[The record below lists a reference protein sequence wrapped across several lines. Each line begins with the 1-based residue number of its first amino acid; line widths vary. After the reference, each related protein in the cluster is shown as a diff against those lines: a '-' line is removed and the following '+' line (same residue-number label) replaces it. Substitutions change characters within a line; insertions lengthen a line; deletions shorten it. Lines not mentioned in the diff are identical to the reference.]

1 MCTGLALETKD
12 GLHLFGRN
20 MDIEYSF
27 NQSIIFIPRNFK
39 CVNKSNK
46 KELTTKYA
54 VLGMGTIFD
63 DYPTFAD
70 GMNEKGLGC
79 AGLNFPVYVSYS
91 KEDIEGKTNIPV
103 YNFLLW
109 VLVNFSSVEE
119 VKEALKNANIV
130 DIPISENIPNT
141 TLHWMISDITGK
153 SIVVEQTKEKLNV
166 FDNNIG
172 VLTNS
177 PTFDWH
183 VANLNQYVGLRYNQ
197 VPEFKLGDQS
207 LTALGQGTG
216 LVGLPGD
223 FTPASRFIRVAF
235 LRDAMIK
242 NDKDSIDLI
251 EFFHILNNVAMVRG
265 STRTVEEKSDL
276 TQYTSCMC
284 LEKGIYY
291 YNTYENNQINAI
303 DMNKENLDGNEIK
316 TYKYNKTLSINHVN

>member
-79 AGLNFPVYVSYS
+79 AGLNLPVYVSYS

-109 VLVNFSSVEE
+109 VLANFSSVEE

>member
-1 MCTGLALETKD
+1 MCTGLTLETKE

-39 CVNKSNK
+39 CSNIETN

-54 VLGMGTIFD
+54 ILGMGTIFNE
-63 DYPTFAD
+63 YPTFAD

-79 AGLNFPVYVSYS
+79 AGLNFPIYASYS
-91 KEDIEGKTNIPV
+91 EKPIEGKNNIPV
-103 YNFLLW
+103 YDFLLW
-109 VLVNFSSVEE
+109 ILANFSSLEE
-119 VKEALKNANIV
+119 VKDGLKNTNIV
-130 DIPISENIPNT
+130 DIPINKNTPNT
-141 TLHWMISDITGK
+141 TLHWIISDSTGK

-166 FDNNIG
+166 FDNNVG

-183 VANLNQYVGLRYNQ
+183 ITNLNQYVSMNYNQ
-197 VPEFKLGDQS
+197 IPNLELREQS

-223 FTPASRFIRVAF
+223 FTPASRFIRASF
-235 LRDAMIK
+235 LRDALLK
-242 NDKDSIDLI
+242 NNKNSINLI
-251 EFFHILNNVAMVRG
+251 DFFHILNNVAMVRG
-265 STRTVEEKSDL
+265 SIRTLAEKSDI

-303 DMNKENLDGNEIK
+303 DMNKEDLDGNQIK
-316 TYKYNKTLSINHVN
+316 IYSYKTDLSINFEN

>member
-1 MCTGLALETKD
+1 MCTGLTLETKE

-39 CVNKSNK
+39 CSNIETN

-54 VLGMGTIFD
+54 ILGMGTIFNE
-63 DYPTFAD
+63 YPTFAD

-79 AGLNFPVYVSYS
+79 AGLNFPIYASYS
-91 KEDIEGKTNIPV
+91 EKPIKGKNNIPV
-103 YNFLLW
+103 YDFLLW
-109 VLVNFSSVEE
+109 ILANFSSLEE
-119 VKEALKNANIV
+119 VKDGLKNTNIV
-130 DIPISENIPNT
+130 DIPINKNTPNT
-141 TLHWMISDITGK
+141 TLHWIISDSTGK

-166 FDNNIG
+166 FDNNVG

-183 VANLNQYVGLRYNQ
+183 ITNLNQYVSMNYNQ
-197 VPEFKLGDQS
+197 IPNLELREQS

-223 FTPASRFIRVAF
+223 FTPASRFIRAAF
-235 LRDAMIK
+235 LRDALLK
-242 NDKDSIDLI
+242 NDKNSINLI
-251 EFFHILNNVAMVRG
+251 DFFHILNNVAMVRG
-265 STRTVEEKSDL
+265 SIRTLAEKSDI

-303 DMNKENLDGNEIK
+303 DMNKEDLDGNQIK
-316 TYKYNKTLSINHVN
+316 IYSYKTDLSINFEN

>member
-27 NQSIIFIPRNFK
+27 NQSSIFIPRNFK

-109 VLVNFSSVEE
+109 VLANFSSVEE

>member
-1 MCTGLALETKD
+1 MCTGLTLETKE

-39 CVNKSNK
+39 CSNIETN

-54 VLGMGTIFD
+54 ILGMGTIFNE
-63 DYPTFAD
+63 YPTFAD

-79 AGLNFPVYVSYS
+79 AGLNFPIYASYS
-91 KEDIEGKTNIPV
+91 EKPIEGKNNIPV
-103 YNFLLW
+103 YDFLLW
-109 VLVNFSSVEE
+109 ILANFSSLEE
-119 VKEALKNANIV
+119 VKDGLKNTNIV
-130 DIPISENIPNT
+130 DIPINKNTPNT
-141 TLHWMISDITGK
+141 TLHWIISDSTGK

-183 VANLNQYVGLRYNQ
+183 ITNLNQYVSMNYNQ
-197 VPEFKLGDQS
+197 IPNLELREQS

-223 FTPASRFIRVAF
+223 FTPASRFIRASF
-235 LRDAMIK
+235 LRDALLK
-242 NDKDSIDLI
+242 NNKNSINLI
-251 EFFHILNNVAMVRG
+251 DFFHILNNVAMVRG
-265 STRTVEEKSDL
+265 SIRTLAEKSDI

-303 DMNKENLDGNEIK
+303 DMNKEDLDGNQIK
-316 TYKYNKTLSINHVN
+316 VYSYKTDLSINFEN

>member
-1 MCTGLALETKD
+1 MCTGLALETKE

-39 CVNKSNK
+39 CVNKSNNR
-46 KELTTKYA
+46 ELTAKYA

-63 DYPTFAD
+63 NYPAFAD

-79 AGLNFPVYVSYS
+79 AGLNFPVYASYS

-103 YNFLLW
+103 YDFLLW
-109 VLVNFSSVEE
+109 ILANFSSVEE

-130 DIPISENIPNT
+130 DIPINEHIPNT
-141 TLHWMISDITGK
+141 TLHWMINDITGK
-153 SIVVEQTKEKLNV
+153 SIVVEQTKDKLSV

-183 VANLNQYVGLRYNQ
+183 VTNLNQYISMKYNQ
-197 VPEFKLGDQS
+197 IPEFKLGDQS

-235 LRDAMIK
+235 LRDAMMK

-251 EFFHILNNVAMVRG
+251 EFFHILNNVAMVKG
-265 STRTVEEKSDL
+265 SIRTIEEKSDI

-316 TYKYNKTLSINHVN
+316 IYKYNKTLSINHVN

>member
-1 MCTGLALETKD
+1 MCTGLTLETKE

-39 CVNKSNK
+39 CINTETN

-54 VLGMGTIFD
+54 VLGMGTIFNE
-63 DYPTFAD
+63 YPTFAD

-79 AGLNFPVYVSYS
+79 AGLNFPIYASYS
-91 KEDIEGKTNIPV
+91 KEVVEGKNNIPV
-103 YNFLLW
+103 YDFLLW
-109 VLVNFSSVEE
+109 VLANFTSVDE
-119 VKEALKNANIV
+119 VKEVLKNTNIV
-130 DIPISENIPNT
+130 DIPINKNTPNT
-141 TLHWMISDITGK
+141 TLHWMISDSTGK

-177 PTFDWH
+177 PKFDWH
-183 VANLNQYVGLRYNQ
+183 VTNLNQYVSMNYNQ
-197 VPEFKLGDQS
+197 ITGIKLGDQP
-207 LTALGQGTG
+207 LNALGQGTG
-216 LVGLPGD
+216 LIGLPGD
-223 FTPASRFIRVAF
+223 FTPASRFIRAAF
-235 LRDAMIK
+235 LRDAIMK
-242 NDKDSIDLI
+242 NDKSSVNLI

-265 STRTVEEKSDL
+265 SIRTVEEKSDI

-303 DMNKENLDGNEIK
+303 DMNKESLDGNQIK
-316 TYKYNKTLSINHVN
+316 LYKYKTNLNINFEN

>member
-1 MCTGLALETKD
+1 MCTGLTLETKE

-39 CVNKSNK
+39 CSNIETN

-54 VLGMGTIFD
+54 ILGMGTIFNE
-63 DYPTFAD
+63 YPTFAD

-79 AGLNFPVYVSYS
+79 AGLNFPIYASYS
-91 KEDIEGKTNIPV
+91 EKPIEGKNNIPV
-103 YNFLLW
+103 YDFLLW
-109 VLVNFSSVEE
+109 ILANFSSLEE
-119 VKEALKNANIV
+119 VKNALKNTNIV
-130 DIPISENIPNT
+130 DIPINKNTPNT
-141 TLHWMISDITGK
+141 TLHWIISDSTGK

-166 FDNNIG
+166 FDNNVG

-183 VANLNQYVGLRYNQ
+183 ITNLNQYVSMNYNQ
-197 VPEFKLGDQS
+197 IPNLELREQS

-223 FTPASRFIRVAF
+223 FTPASRFIRAAF
-235 LRDAMIK
+235 LRDALLK
-242 NDKDSIDLI
+242 NDKNSINLI
-251 EFFHILNNVAMVRG
+251 DFFHILNNVAMVRG
-265 STRTVEEKSDL
+265 SIRTLAEKSDI

-303 DMNKENLDGNEIK
+303 DMNKEDLDGNQIK
-316 TYKYNKTLSINHVN
+316 IYSYKTDLSINFEN

>member
-109 VLVNFSSVEE
+109 VLANFSSVEE

-316 TYKYNKTLSINHVN
+316 TYKYKKTLSINHVN

>member
-109 VLVNFSSVEE
+109 VLANFSSVEE

-197 VPEFKLGDQS
+197 VLEFKLGDQS

-284 LEKGIYY
+284 LEKEIYY